1 MISRPSTNGENG
13 EIVRDSSGR
22 FTKGN
27 PGGPGNPYIRRVAE
41 WRAAMAK
48 AITPD
53 DIERVVLKLVEAATA
68 GHPWAVR
75 AILDHCVG
83 SLAEVELRE
92 IAAKL
97 EAALGIER

>member
-1 MISRPSTNGENG
+1 MIQRPSTNGESG
-13 EIVRDSSGR
+13 AIVRGADGR
-22 FTKGN
+22 FVEGN
-27 PGGPGNPYIRRVAE
+27 PGGPGSPYIQRVAE
-41 WRAAMAK
+41 WRSAMAK

-83 SLAEVELRE
+83 SLIETQMQELISELRVE
-92 IAAKL
+92 AGL
-97 EAALGIER
+97 E